1 MADRPSILDV
11 AQTYLSAGLCVL
23 SAIRAEKRPAV
34 GRWKQYQKRLPTP
47 AELFAWMVNSPDAVC
62 ILCGAVSGNVEI
74 IDFDGGGELFSA
86 WWDRIPANLRQ
97 RLVVECT
104 PSGGQHVIY
113 RCAVAVCGNLKL
125 AQRRMGEKV
134 VTLIETRGE
143 GGLFLCAPTAGY
155 EITQGDLCHLPV
167 LTEADRDIL
176 LQAAWNLNEWPPHSA
191 NVGQRSAL
199 SVGQGEVSAD
209 NSNHGGCS
217 PENRQMCDGPSN
229 NGLARSTSVDISYI
243 CELSADEAD
252 IRRDGAHN
260 DHLTPTSAEP
270 SHHRLASAHN
280 DDRPGDDFNRRG
292 DVRSVL
298 QKHGWVPLTD
308 RQGANGNEYWRR
320 PGKDPREG
328 GWSATLKECADGP
341 VFYVFSSNAA
351 PFEPQTGYAPFA
363 VYALLEHGGDFEQA
377 ARSLRSMGFGGHC
390 STQDAD
396 GADISALCRL
406 SAAPGA
412 CPTDS
417 PPIGHGVADNT
428 DSVPEIQGLKA
439 LINGFTGLN
448 RPIIHELLR
457 ECETMNVIASPKI
470 GKSWFVSRLAISV
483 ASGLDWLGLTVE
495 PGRVLHID
503 NELHQNTIA
512 YRYRVISEAM
522 DFPHHLYSGNIDM
535 VSLRGRLRDLYGL
548 ARLFERIEPGQ
559 YKIVILDAFYR
570 TLPRDTDE
578 NDNGAIANLYN
589 LIDHYAS
596 RLQCAFVLIH
606 HTSKGNQSGKAVT
619 DVGAGAGS
627 QSRAADT
634 HLILRPH
641 EEDGIVVLES
651 AVRSWP
657 PMAPRALKWE
667 WPLFTPTDEVDTSA
681 LLGMEKSG
689 KPRSVPL
696 EDFVEQCIAASDPCS
711 KRSVIYEANQR
722 LGLSERKAEE
732 MLDLAMERGLA
743 SRIRAGSVM
752 VYVKNRYGVTGDK
765 ALWAAA
771 LLAHNPQASVQ
782 DIAGRADISER
793 YVRQIRNAMG
803 GTDAGSANENKGL
816 TAELD
821 AELTELGSALSSAN
835 QVCNT

>member
-1 MADRPSILDV
+1 MGDHPSILEV
-11 AQTYLSAGLCVL
+11 ALAYLSAGLCAL
-23 SAIRAEKRPAV
+23 PAIRAEKRPAV
-34 GRWKQYQKRLPTP
+34 GPWKQYQQRLPTP
-47 AELFAWMVNSPDAVC
+47 AECSAWMATPRKCPDALC
-62 ILCGAVSGNVEI
+62 ILCGAASNNVEML
-74 IDFDGGGELFSA
+74 DFDGGGELFSA
-86 WWDRIPANLRQ
+86 WWDCIPADLRD
-97 RLVVECT
+97 RLVVERT
-104 PSGGQHVIY
+104 PSGGWHVIY
-113 RCAVAVCGNLKL
+113 RCIVAVCGNMKL
-125 AQRRMGEKV
+125 AQRHSGGGEKV

-155 EITQGDLCHLPV
+155 EITQGDLIALPV
-167 LTEADRDIL
+167 LTEAERDVL
-176 LQAAWNLNEWPPHSA
+176 LQAAWDMNECPPPVAH
-191 NVGQRSAL
+191 G
-199 SVGQGEVSAD
+199 SAD
-209 NSNHGGCS
+209 NSNNGGCP
-217 PENRQMCDGPSN
+217 PESAHLCHCPSD
-229 NGLARSTSVDISYI
+229 NGHSRPMSVDISRI
-243 CELSADEAD
+243 CGLSADDAD
-252 IRRDGAHN
+252 IRHGASHN
-260 DHLTPTSAEP
+260 AHITPVSADP
-270 SHHRLASAHN
+270 SHSRSMLADNA
-280 DDRPGDDFNRRG
+280 DRPGDDFNIRG
-292 DVRSVL
+292 NVRAIL
-298 QKHGWVPLTD
+298 QQHGWVRLTD
-308 RQGANGNEYWRR
+308 RQGAGGNEYWRR
-320 PGKDPREG
+320 PDKDARAG
-328 GWSATLKECADGP
+328 GWSATLKECSDGL

-377 ARSLRSMGFGGHC
+377 ARSLRTLGYGGQPRNCPTHN
-390 STQDAD
+390 AD
-396 GADISALCRL
+396 GVPGADISAICGL

-412 CPTDS
+412 CPSDIS
-417 PPIGHGVADNT
+417 HISGGGHGPANNT
-428 DSVPEIQGLKA
+428 DSGLEIQSLKA
-439 LINGFTGLN
+439 LITGFTGLN

-457 ECETMNVIASPKI
+457 ECETMNVIASPKM

-503 NELHQNTIA
+503 NELHENTIVH
-512 YRYRVISEAM
+512 RYRVISEAM

-548 ARLFERIEPGQ
+548 AGMFEQIEAGQ
-559 YKIVILDAFYR
+559 YKLVILDAFYR

-606 HTSKGNQSGKAVT
+606 HSSKGNQSGKAVT

-657 PMAPRALKWE
+657 PMAPRALKWD

-681 LLGMEKSG
+681 LLGMT
-689 KPRSVPL
+689 KPSKPKATPI
-696 EDFVEQCIAASDPCS
+696 EDFVEQCIATSDPCS
-711 KRSVIYEANQR
+711 KRSVLYEANQR

-743 SRIRAGSVM
+743 SRIRAGSAM
-752 VYVKNRYGVTGDK
+752 VYVKNRPGLTGDK
-765 ALWAAA
+765 ALWTGA
-771 LLAHNPQASVQ
+771 LLARQPDASAQ
-782 DIAGRADISER
+782 DIADEVGVSER
-793 YVRQIRNAMG
+793 YVRQIRA
-803 GTDAGSANENKGL
+803 ENKGL

-821 AELTELGSALSSAN
+821 FEPELTSSGTSSAN
-835 QVCNT
+835 ESCKH

>member
-1 MADRPSILDV
+1 MGDRPSILDV
-11 AQTYLSAGLCVL
+11 AQAYLSAGLCVL
-23 SAIRAEKRPAV
+23 SPIRAEKRPAV

-47 AELFAWMVNSPDAVC
+47 AELSAWMANSPDAVC
-62 ILCGAVSGNVEI
+62 ILCGAASNNAEI

-86 WWDRIPANLRQ
+86 WWDRIPADLRE
-97 RLVVECT
+97 RLVVERT
-104 PSGGQHVIY
+104 PSGGWHVIY
-113 RCAVAVCGNLKL
+113 RCIVAVCGNMKL
-125 AQRRMGEKV
+125 AQRRIGEKI

-155 EITQGDLCHLPV
+155 EITQGDLCDLPV
-167 LTEADRDIL
+167 LTEAERDVL
-176 LQAAWNLNEWPPHSA
+176 LQAAWDLNECPPHSA

-199 SVGQGEVSAD
+199 SVGQGGLSAD
-209 NSNHGGCS
+209 NSNNGGCP
-217 PENRQMCDGPSN
+217 PESAHMCDGPSD
-229 NGLARSTSVDISYI
+229 NGHGRPMSVDISQI
-243 CELSADEAD
+243 CGLSADD
-252 IRRDGAHN
+252 SDNRHGASHN
-260 DHLTPTSAEP
+260 AHITPMSAGP
-270 SHHRLASAHN
+270 SHNRSMSADN
-280 DDRPGDDFNRRG
+280 ADRPGDDFNRRG
-292 DVRSVL
+292 DVRAVL
-298 QKHGWVPLTD
+298 RNAGWVRLTD
-308 RQGANGNEYWRR
+308 RQGADGNEYWRR
-320 PGKDPREG
+320 PGKDSREG
-328 GWSATLKECADGP
+328 GWSATLKECSDGP

-363 VYALLEHGGDFEQA
+363 VYTLLEHGGDFEQA
-377 ARSLRSMGFGGHC
+377 ARCLRTMGFGGHC
-390 STQDAD
+390 STHNAD
-396 GADISALCRL
+396 GADISALCGM

-412 CPTDS
+412 CPSDNAH
-417 PPIGHGVADNT
+417 IGHGAANNAD
-428 DSVPEIQGLKA
+428 SGPEIQRLKA
-439 LINGFTGLN
+439 LITGFTGLN

-457 ECETMNVIASPKI
+457 EGETMNVIASPKV

-503 NELHQNTIA
+503 NELHENTIA

-548 ARLFERIEPGQ
+548 ARLFEQIEPGQ

-641 EEDGIVVLES
+641 EEDGIIVLES

-657 PMAPRALKWE
+657 PMAPRALKWD
-667 WPLFTPTDEVDTSA
+667 WPLFTLTDEVDTSA
-681 LLGMEKSG
+681 LLGVSKPGKS
-689 KPRSVPL
+689 KAVPL
-696 EDFVEQCIAASDPCS
+696 DDFVDQCIATGDPCS
-711 KRSVIYEANQR
+711 KRSVNRYIYDTVVNAIHRVKQNRQIILITHNPNIPVLGEASAVYVLTSNGERSRLANQ
-722 LGLSERKAEE
+722 
-732 MLDLAMERGLA
+732 
-743 SRIRAGSVM
+743 GSVDDCKIEIINLLEGGKEAF
-752 VYVKNRYGVTGDK
+752 VRRKDRY
-765 ALWAAA
+765 
-771 LLAHNPQASVQ
+771 N
-782 DIAGRADISER
+782 
-793 YVRQIRNAMG
+793 Y
-803 GTDAGSANENKGL
+803 
-816 TAELD
+816 
-821 AELTELGSALSSAN
+821 
-835 QVCNT
+835 

>member
-1 MADRPSILDV
+1 MQMTTTTISSV
-11 AQTYLSAGLCVL
+11 AQAYLAAGLCVL
-23 SAIRAEKRPAV
+23 PARRAEKRPAV
-34 GRWKQYQKRLPTP
+34 GRWKQYQKRLPRE
-47 AELFAWMVNSPDAVC
+47 AELSAWLANPGQHSDAVC
-62 ILCGAVSGNVEI
+62 IVCGAVSNNAEI

-86 WWDRIPANLRQ
+86 WWNRIPAELRE
-97 RLVVECT
+97 RLVVERT
-104 PSGGQHVIY
+104 PSGGWHVIY
-113 RCAVAVCGNLKL
+113 RCTTAVCGNMKL
-125 AQRRMGEKV
+125 AQRRVGEKI

-155 EITQGDLCHLPV
+155 EITQGDLCDLPV
-167 LTEADRDIL
+167 LTEAERDIL
-176 LQAAWNLNEWPPHSA
+176 LEAAWDLNEYLPPVVNGPTHSG

-199 SVGQGEVSAD
+199 SVGQGGLSAD
-209 NSNHGGCS
+209 NSNNGGCP
-217 PENRQMCDGPSN
+217 PENAHMCDCPSDS
-229 NGLARSTSVDISYI
+229 GALGQTTASSVGQGG
-243 CELSADEAD
+243 LSAENSNIGGCAS
-252 IRRDGAHN
+252 HN
-260 DHLTPTSAEP
+260 AG
-270 SHHRLASAHN
+270 
-280 DDRPGDDFNRRG
+280 RPGDDFNRRG
-292 DVRSVL
+292 DVRAL
-298 QKHGWVPLTD
+298 LAQYGWVRIKGGD
-308 RQGANGNEYWRR
+308 NEYWRR
-320 PGKDPREG
+320 PGKESG
-328 GWSATLKECADGP
+328 TSATLKDG

-351 PFEPQTGYAPFA
+351 PFEPNRGYAPFA
-363 VYALLEHGGDFEQA
+363 VYSLLNHGGDFEQA
-377 ARSLRSMGFGGHC
+377 ARSLRTMGYGGH
-390 STQDAD
+390 SPADNGD
-396 GADISALCRL
+396 GADMSGICGL

-412 CPTDS
+412 CPSDS
-417 PPIGHGVADNT
+417 GHGAAESAD
-428 DSVPEIQGLKA
+428 SGPEIQRLKA
-439 LINGFTGLN
+439 LIAGFTGLN

-457 ECETMNVIASPKI
+457 EGETMNVIASPKV

-503 NELHQNTIA
+503 NELHASTIA

-548 ARLFERIEPGQ
+548 ARTFEQIEPGQ
-559 YKIVILDAFYR
+559 YKLIILDAFYR

-641 EEDGIVVLES
+641 EEDGIIVLES

-657 PMAPRALKWE
+657 PMAPCALKWD

-681 LLGMEKSG
+681 LLGVTKPG
-689 KPRSVPL
+689 KPKAVPL
-696 EDFVEQCIAASDPCS
+696 EDFVEQCIATGDPCS

-743 SRIRAGSVM
+743 SRIRAGSAM

-771 LLAHNPQASVQ
+771 LLAHDPLANVQ
-782 DIAGRADISER
+782 DIAKQVEISER
-793 YVRQIRNAMG
+793 YVRQIRSAMG
-803 GTDAGSANENKGL
+803 GTDAEPANENKGL

-821 AELTELGSALSSAN
+821 AELELSSSGPSSGN
-835 QVCNT
+835 EFDKP

>member
-11 AQTYLSAGLCVL
+11 AQAYLSAGLCVL
-23 SAIRAEKRPAV
+23 SALRAEKRPAV

-47 AELFAWMVNSPDAVC
+47 AELSAWMANSPNAVC
-62 ILCGAVSGNVEI
+62 ILCGAASNNAEI

-86 WWDRIPANLRQ
+86 WLDRIPADLRE
-97 RLVVECT
+97 RLVVERT
-104 PSGGQHVIY
+104 PSGGWHVIY
-113 RCAVAVCGNLKL
+113 RCIVAVCGNMKL
-125 AQRRMGEKV
+125 AQRRIGEKI

-143 GGLFLCAPTAGY
+143 GGLFLCAPTPGY
-155 EITQGDLCHLPV
+155 ELTQGDLADLPV
-167 LTEADRDIL
+167 LSAKERDIL
-176 LQAAWNLNEWPPHSA
+176 LQAAWDLNECPPHSA

-199 SVGQGEVSAD
+199 SVGQGGLSAD
-209 NSNHGGCS
+209 NSNNGSCP
-217 PENRQMCDGPSN
+217 PESAHMCDGPSD
-229 NGLARSTSVDISYI
+229 NGHGRPMSVDISHI
-243 CELSADEAD
+243 CRWSADDAD
-252 IRRDGAHN
+252 NRHGASHN
-260 DHLTPTSAEP
+260 AHITPMSADP
-270 SHHRLASAHN
+270 SHNRPMSADN
-280 DDRPGDDFNRRG
+280 ADRPGDDFNRRG
-292 DVRSVL
+292 DVRAVL
-298 QKHGWVPLTD
+298 RNAGWVRLTD
-308 RQGANGNEYWRR
+308 RQGADGNEYWRR
-320 PGKDPREG
+320 PGKDSREG
-328 GWSATLKECADGP
+328 GWSATLKECSDGP

-363 VYALLEHGGDFEQA
+363 VYTLLEHGGDFEQA
-377 ARSLRSMGFGGHC
+377 ARCLRTMGYGGHC
-390 STQDAD
+390 STHNAD
-396 GADISALCRL
+396 GSDISALCGL
-406 SAAPGA
+406 SAAPDA
-412 CPTDS
+412 YPSDNS
-417 PPIGHGVADNT
+417 HIGHGASNNADLG
-428 DSVPEIQGLKA
+428 PEIQRLKA
-439 LINGFTGLN
+439 LITGFTGLN

-457 ECETMNVIASPKI
+457 EGETMNVIASPKV

-495 PGRVLHID
+495 PGHVLHID
-503 NELHQNTIA
+503 NELHENTIA

-548 ARLFERIEPGQ
+548 ARLFEQIEPGQ
-559 YKIVILDAFYR
+559 YKLIILDAFYR

-641 EEDGIVVLES
+641 EEDGIIVLES

-667 WPLFTPTDEVDTSA
+667 WPVFTLTDEVDTSA
-681 LLGMEKSG
+681 LLGVTKSG
-689 KPRSVPL
+689 KSKAVPL
-696 EDFVEQCIAASDPCS
+696 DDFVDQCIAMGDPCS

-732 MLDLAMERGLA
+732 MLDLAMERGDVV
-743 SRIRAGSVM
+743 RIRVGSHMKYVM
-752 VYVKNRYGVTGDK
+752 SRPGVSGEK
-765 ALWAAA
+765 ALRAAA
-771 LLAHNPQASVQ
+771 VLDHNPN
-782 DIAGRADISER
+782 ADLRELAAEVELSER
-793 YVRQIRNAMG
+793 HLRRI
-803 GTDAGSANENKGL
+803 K
-816 TAELD
+816 AEL
-821 AELTELGSALSSAN
+821 AGAST
-835 QVCNT
+835 